1 LGLILDPPVKTF
13 IIVAKLLKKLVTILL
28 ISIVV
33 GSEGLESWPVAGLDL
48 VVVVGVGADTKE
60 GEVAGC

>member
-1 LGLILDPPVKTF
+1 M
-13 IIVAKLLKKLVTILL
+13 LLKTIL
-28 ISIVV
+28 V
-33 GSEGLESWPVAGLDL
+33 GSEGLESWPAAGLDL